1 MALENRTNKMIPDVH
16 KQEYD
21 KAVKALQTKWAKRNP
36 GAPVSKIKVGGFEIE
51 VGGSTADEDAMQ
63 I

>member
-1 MALENRTNKMIPDVH
+1 MIPDVN
-16 KQEYD
+16 KQEYE
-21 KAVKALQTKWAKRNP
+21 KAVKALQTKWAKRHP
-36 GAPVSKIKVGGFEIE
+36 GAPASKITVGGVEIE